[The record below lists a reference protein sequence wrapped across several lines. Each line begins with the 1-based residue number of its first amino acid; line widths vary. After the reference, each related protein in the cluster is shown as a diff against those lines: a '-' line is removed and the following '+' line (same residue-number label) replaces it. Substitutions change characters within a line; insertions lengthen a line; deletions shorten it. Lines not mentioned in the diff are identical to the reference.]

1 VTDCI
6 DEDTLGL
13 TASAAS
19 PPRMD
24 MNDDKSRRTTC
35 GVPRSPPLGRP
46 GSMAPPLQG
55 KEMSHLQAEQPK
67 RQMTFTIFSK
77 LILMYDDHHNLM
89 H

>member
-1 VTDCI
+1 
-6 DEDTLGL
+6 
-13 TASAAS
+13 
-19 PPRMD
+19 
-24 MNDDKSRRTTC
+24 
-35 GVPRSPPLGRP
+35 
-46 GSMAPPLQG
+46 MAPPLQG